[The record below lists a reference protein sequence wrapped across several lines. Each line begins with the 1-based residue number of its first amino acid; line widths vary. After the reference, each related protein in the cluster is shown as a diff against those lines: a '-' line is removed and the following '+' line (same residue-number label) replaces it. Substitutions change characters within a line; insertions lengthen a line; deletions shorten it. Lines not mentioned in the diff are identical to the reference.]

1 MHLLSRPIPQLEFAS
16 ICLFTNSNSKSNGNG
31 NSNSNSNS
39 NKEGVIEIA
48 SVTSPLSTICP
59 IVASKALYDL
69 HRHYFDKVDDNETAI
84 EIEAETETAIET
96 EAVEESA
103 VAIESAATGAPE
115 QTQTRKRTR
124 NATINTG
131 ASDKSTLP
139 LRRSERIK
147 QKRMLKD
154 SSNVEKE
161 ATLHILIIIGHQG
174 EAQQEFEVHRC
185 ALLINTM
192 CTTPSRCASVEV
204 DMHH

>member
-1 MHLLSRPIPQLEFAS
+1 MEEEEKFDESLPAS
-16 ICLFTNSNSKSNGNG
+16 PTTNLTINTSTPVELIETQTTIDSDNAAPD
-31 NSNSNSNS
+31 
-39 NKEGVIEIA
+39 VAIEIEA
-48 SVTSPLSTICP
+48 ET
-59 IVASKALYDL
+59 
-69 HRHYFDKVDDNETAI
+69 ETAI
-84 EIEAETETAIET
+84 EMEAETETAIET

-139 LRRSERIK
+139 LWRSKRIK